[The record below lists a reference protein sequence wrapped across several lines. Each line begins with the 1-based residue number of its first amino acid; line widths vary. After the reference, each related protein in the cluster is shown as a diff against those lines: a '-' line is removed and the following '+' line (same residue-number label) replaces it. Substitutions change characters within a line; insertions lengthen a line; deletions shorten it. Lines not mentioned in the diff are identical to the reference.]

1 MNNLSVSLNHSGIG
15 GSLRGNL
22 INHLCYADGLC
33 LIALSSSG
41 MQCLLD
47 ICDKYATGH
56 QLTYNATKSFTLCFK
71 PKHIKLGIPD
81 FVLGKLVIPA
91 VDKCK
96 YLGIIISEANCDG
109 DLKRQMRKY
118 YANANMLL
126 RKFSYCSPDVKCCMF
141 KSYCATMYCSSMWF
155 DSTVTSMKK
164 LKIAYNNGLR
174 RLLNLPKYNSASEM
188 FVNLNISSFNELLR
202 KFVFSFKTRIIES
215 DNSLMNGIVTST
227 ISLFSSIWAWW
238 SDILDTHP

>member
-1 MNNLSVSLNHSGIG
+1 
-15 GSLRGNL
+15 
-22 INHLCYADGLC
+22 
-33 LIALSSSG
+33 

-47 ICDKYATGH
+47 ICDNHTSH

-71 PKHIKLGIPD
+71 PKHIKIGLSD
-81 FVLGKLVIPA
+81 FVIGKLVIPA
-91 VDKCK
+91 ADKCK
-96 YLGIIISEANCDG
+96 YIGIIISEANCD
-109 DLKRQMRKY
+109 LKRQMRKY
-118 YANANMLL
+118 ANTNMLL
-126 RKFSYCSPDVKCCMF
+126 RTFSYCSPDVKCCMF
-141 KSYCATMYCSSMWF
+141 KSYCATMYCWSMWF
-155 DSTVTSMKK
+155 DCTVTSMKK

-188 FVNLNISSFNELLR
+188 FVNLNIPSFNELLR

-215 DNSLMNGIVTST
+215 DNSLVNGIVTST

>member
-1 MNNLSVSLNHSGIG
+1 
-15 GSLRGNL
+15 
-22 INHLCYADGLC
+22 
-33 LIALSSSG
+33 

-47 ICDKYATGH
+47 ICDKYVTGH

-71 PKHIKLGIPD
+71 
-81 FVLGKLVIPA
+81 GKLVVPA

-109 DLKRQMRKY
+109 DLRRQMRKY

-174 RLLNLPKYNSASEM
+174 SRVGPKPGLNPIRS
-188 FVNLNISSFNELLR
+188 
-202 KFVFSFKTRIIES
+202 
-215 DNSLMNGIVTST
+215 GIFCIACV
-227 ISLFSSIWAWW
+227 
-238 SDILDTHP
+238 PGVV

>member
-1 MNNLSVSLNHSGIG
+1 
-15 GSLRGNL
+15 
-22 INHLCYADGLC
+22 
-33 LIALSSSG
+33 
-41 MQCLLD
+41 
-47 ICDKYATGH
+47 
-56 QLTYNATKSFTLCFK
+56 
-71 PKHIKLGIPD
+71 
-81 FVLGKLVIPA
+81 
-91 VDKCK
+91 
-96 YLGIIISEANCDG
+96 
-109 DLKRQMRKY
+109 MRKY

-141 KSYCATMYCSSMWF
+141 KSYCATMYCSSVWF

-164 LKIAYNNGLR
+164 LKIDYNNGLR

-188 FVNLNISSFNELLR
+188 FVNLNIPSVNELLR

-215 DNSLMNGIVTST
+215 DNSLVNGIVTST